1 MAQQLLYP
9 ARWCWKNDSLVG
21 HEAGASKN
29 NATSAAP
36 PSEHTKH
43 IDDIPAI
50 DHWSSKVTSDLTH
63 IRTRQANPGL
73 PASPT
78 ERPAARPSTAS
89 FAKVMQQAR
98 PAPAAQLTVGNGNTL
113 TGIVRNQA
121 EASGLKLSGLDEHRL
136 VQQLANA
143 NKITN
148 ADLIHVGQRLDLASL
163 NHELEALKNNTAQT
177 SVPGTTA
184 KIQAEQSASAALAS
198 RKLTAGPLA
207 AVTPKALS
215 LVSHPVLEK
224 TLERAVAK
232 GFIPAVDKMPVYE
245 KILQMAKEHRFAP
258 DDFARMT
265 LMESDGM
272 NPRASNQ
279 RCHGIIQFCDGPAR
293 GAASAGYADN
303 PKAILDLSVHK
314 QLSLV
319 DKYFGDVGLR
329 NQGPAGLEDLYLS
342 VLNPASRSERQVT
355 AALDIGGKQAR
366 VLHTGSDTD
375 APITRQSIRQ
385 GLLQNAAAR
394 LGQLMPTAM
403 RGPSIRTSQVAANE
417 QH

>member
-1 MAQQLLYP
+1 
-9 ARWCWKNDSLVG
+9 
-21 HEAGASKN
+21 
-29 NATSAAP
+29 
-36 PSEHTKH
+36 
-43 IDDIPAI
+43 
-50 DHWSSKVTSDLTH
+50 
-63 IRTRQANPGL
+63 
-73 PASPT
+73 
-78 ERPAARPSTAS
+78 
-89 FAKVMQQAR
+89 
-98 PAPAAQLTVGNGNTL
+98 
-113 TGIVRNQA
+113 
-121 EASGLKLSGLDEHRL
+121 
-136 VQQLANA
+136 LANA

-148 ADLIHVGQRLDLASL
+148 ADLIHVGQRIDLTPL
-163 NHELEALKNNTAQT
+163 NHELDGVKNNTA
-177 SVPGTTA
+177 SMLVPEVKA
-184 KIQAEQSASAALAS
+184 KIPTELQATANLAS
-198 RKLTAGPLA
+198 RKLAAAPLPA
-207 AVTPKALS
+207 MTPKAFAT
-215 LVSHPVLEK
+215 VSHPVLEK

-232 GFIPAVDKMPVYE
+232 GFIPAVDKVPVYE

-342 VLNPASRSERQVT
+342 VLNPASRSERQAT

-375 APITRQSIRQ
+375 APITRLSIRQ

-394 LGQLMPTAM
+394 LGQLLPTAM
-403 RGPSIRTSQVAANE
+403 RGPSPRTHQVANND

>member
-1 MAQQLLYP
+1 MPPAQ
-9 ARWCWKNDSLVG
+9 R
-21 HEAGASKN
+21 
-29 NATSAAP
+29 
-36 PSEHTKH
+36 SEQAKR
-43 IDDIPAI
+43 IDNRPAI
-50 DHWSSKVTSDLTH
+50 DHWSNKVTRDLTH
-63 IRTRQANPGL
+63 IRMQPAGPAAAGL
-73 PASPT
+73 PRDRTAVQQ
-78 ERPAARPSTAS
+78 PSKN
-89 FAKVMQQAR
+89 FAQAMQQAR
-98 PAPAAQLTVGNGNTL
+98 PAPAAQLTVGSGNTL
-113 TGIVRNQA
+113 TSIVRTQA
-121 EASGLKLSGLDEHRL
+121 EARGLKLSGPDEHRL
-136 VQQLANA
+136 AQQLANA
-143 NKITN
+143 NKISN
-148 ADLIHVGQRLDLASL
+148 ADLIHIGQRIDLASL
-163 NHELEALKNNTAQT
+163 NHELETLNNNTART
-177 SVPGTTA
+177 SAPGTTA
-184 KIQAEQSASAALAS
+184 KTQTDLSAAATLAS
-198 RKLTAGPLA
+198 RRQAAAPLA
-207 AVTPKALS
+207 AITPQTAS
-215 LVSHPVLEK
+215 PVMHPVLEK
-224 TLERAVAK
+224 TLDRAVAK
-232 GFIPAVDKMPVYE
+232 GFIPAVDKVPVYE
-245 KILQMAKEHRFAP
+245 KILQMAQEHRFAP

-319 DKYFGDVGLR
+319 DKYFGDVGLK

-366 VLHTGSDTD
+366 MLHTGSDTD

-403 RGPSIRTSQVAANE
+403 RGQSIRTNQLAANE

>member
-1 MAQQLLYP
+1 M
-9 ARWCWKNDSLVG
+9 
-21 HEAGASKN
+21 
-29 NATSAAP
+29 
-36 PSEHTKH
+36 
-43 IDDIPAI
+43 
-50 DHWSSKVTSDLTH
+50 TSDLTN
-63 IRTRQANPGL
+63 IRTR
-73 PASPT
+73 PASPGLSASPT
-78 ERPAARPSTAS
+78 VRPAARPPSTQ
-89 FAKVMQQAR
+89 FAQVMQQAR

-113 TGIVRNQA
+113 TSIVRTQA
-121 EASGLKLSGLDEHRL
+121 EARGLKLSGPDEHRL
-136 VQQLANA
+136 AQQLATA

-163 NHELEALKNNTAQT
+163 NHELEVLKNNTAHT

-184 KIQAEQSASAALAS
+184 KAQTDLSAAATLAT
-198 RKLTAGPLA
+198 RRLTAAPVA
-207 AVTPKALS
+207 AITPKIS
-215 LVSHPVLEK
+215 SPVSHPVLEK

-329 NQGPAGLEDLYLS
+329 SQGPAGLEDLYLS

-366 VLHTGSDTD
+366 VLYTDSDTD

-394 LGQLMPTAM
+394 LGQFLPTAM
-403 RGPSIRTSQVAANE
+403 RVPSPRTNQVAANE